1 VFSYL
6 MNNMQVQTPTLEENF
21 VFGSPPLLNSF
32 TYNTC
37 RSQEGSAITSSTAQ
51 HQERFLAEDPLTSDS
66 NMSYCHQKFPSN
78 NTNNNN
84 NSRQQ
89 YSGFPLKNGG
99 SMLESLNQLYLNSNG
114 GRSYQQHQQQTD
126 NGRKIL
132 EQANFNKLQYH
143 HQQQQH
149 YHQQQQHQFNNN
161 NNNNNNTNM
170 KNELVFKKRK
180 DLRVLKAVL
189 STERFRKVTMMF
201 GDGDEGGRE
210 IVESVHKAMRSS
222 NTGAVSC
229 LFCNNYSQVYENF
242 PIVDGTLFLSPVKL
256 SKTCIRFDDQQQKS
270 SNGLE
275 SSTTRHM
282 CFICVSCLEGK
293 PKKLEC
299 SSCIAPWNGSF
310 FQVGTL
316 YSYNIL
322 SAIPCCE
329 WKVHCKNCTKPIID
343 WKNGDASTLF
353 FSHFST
359 KAVCPHCNVD
369 DYHYIK
375 SLDTLRKSCF

>member
-1 VFSYL
+1 
-6 MNNMQVQTPTLEENF
+6 MQVQTPTLEENF

-37 RSQEGSAITSSTAQ
+37 RAQEGSAITKKSTTSSTTSDRYHAT
-51 HQERFLAEDPLTSDS
+51 EDPLSSDGTP
-66 NMSYCHQKFPSN
+66 NIMSYCHQPTT
-78 NTNNNN
+78 NTNFMHNNNN
-84 NSRQQ
+84 NNGSRHQQQ

-99 SMLESLNQLYLNSNG
+99 AMLESLNQLYSNG
-114 GRSYQQHQQQTD
+114 GSRGSFNHQNLGAGD
-126 NGRKIL
+126 NAGRKIL
-132 EQANFNKLQYH
+132 EHHQANLNKMYPIYNHRH
-143 HQQQQH
+143 HH
-149 YHQQQQHQFNNN
+149 
-161 NNNNNNTNM
+161 NNNTNTSSNLR
-170 KNELVFKKRK
+170 NELVFKKRK

-189 STERFRKVTMMF
+189 SAERFRKVTMMF

-210 IVESVHKAMRSS
+210 IVESVHRSMRSS
-222 NTGAVSC
+222 NTGCVSC
-229 LFCNNYSQVYENF
+229 LFCNNDSQVYENF

-256 SKTCIRFDDQQQKS
+256 SKTCVRFDDETTTTT
-270 SNGLE
+270 NGLD
-275 SSTTRHM
+275 SSRYM

-299 SSCIAPWNGSF
+299 SSCMAPWNGSF

-329 WKVHCKNCTKPIID
+329 WKVNCKNCARPIID
-343 WKNGDASTLF
+343 WKNGEASTLF
-353 FSHFST
+353 FSHFSS

-369 DYHYIK
+369 DFHYIK
-375 SLDTLRKSCF
+375 SLDVLRKSCF

>member
-1 VFSYL
+1 
-6 MNNMQVQTPTLEENF
+6 MQVQTPTLEENF

-37 RSQEGSAITSSTAQ
+37 RSQEGSAITSSQ
-51 HQERFLAEDPLTSDS
+51 QQERFLEDPLTSDS
-66 NMSYCHQKFPSN
+66 NMSYCHPKFP
-78 NTNNNN
+78 NNNN
-84 NSRQQ
+84 NINRQQ

-114 GRSYQQHQQQTD
+114 RSYQQHQHTD
-126 NGRKIL
+126 SGQKIL
-132 EQANFNKLQYH
+132 EHANFNKLNF
-143 HQQQQH
+143 QQLQH
-149 YHQQQQHQFNNN
+149 YQQQQHQFNNN
-161 NNNNNNTNM
+161 NNNNNKTNI
-170 KNELVFKKRK
+170 KNELIFKKRK

-210 IVESVHKAMRSS
+210 IVESVHKAMRNS

-229 LFCNNYSQVYENF
+229 LFCNNESQVYENF

-256 SKTCIRFDDQQQKS
+256 SKTCIRFDDQQQNS
-270 SNGLE
+270 LNGLE

-299 SSCIAPWNGSF
+299 SSCLAPWNGSF

-329 WKVHCKNCTKPIID
+329 WKVSCKNCTKPIVD

-353 FSHFST
+353 FSHFSS
-359 KAVCPHCNVD
+359 KAKCPHCNVE

>member
-1 VFSYL
+1 

-37 RSQEGSAITSSTAQ
+37 RSQEGSVTKNSSSAT
-51 HQERFLAEDPLTSDS
+51 QERYCEEPSAETQ
-66 NMSYCHQKFPSN
+66 NIMSYCHPKFPN
-78 NTNNNN
+78 NTNK
-84 NSRQQ
+84 QQ
-89 YSGFPLKNGG
+89 YSGFPLKNG

-114 GRSYQQHQQQTD
+114 RSTYHQQTD
-126 NGRKIL
+126 NAGRKIL
-132 EQANFNKLQYH
+132 EHNNFNKLHHHH
-143 HQQQQH
+143 HQL
-149 YHQQQQHQFNNN
+149 N
-161 NNNNNNTNM
+161 NNNNNNTSM

-210 IVESVHKAMRSS
+210 IVESVHRAMRSS
-222 NTGAVSC
+222 NTGSVSC
-229 LFCNNYSQVYENF
+229 LFCNNDSQVYENF

-256 SKTCIRFDDQQQKS
+256 SKTCVRFDEQHS
-270 SNGLE
+270 SNRLD
-275 SSTTRHM
+275 SARHM
-282 CFICVSCLEGK
+282 CFICVGCLEGK

-299 SSCIAPWNGSF
+299 SSCLATWNGSF

-329 WKVHCKNCTKPIID
+329 WKVSCKSCSKPIID

-353 FSHFST
+353 FSHFSS
-359 KAVCPHCNVD
+359 KAICPHCNVD

-375 SLDTLRKSCF
+375 SLETLRKSCF